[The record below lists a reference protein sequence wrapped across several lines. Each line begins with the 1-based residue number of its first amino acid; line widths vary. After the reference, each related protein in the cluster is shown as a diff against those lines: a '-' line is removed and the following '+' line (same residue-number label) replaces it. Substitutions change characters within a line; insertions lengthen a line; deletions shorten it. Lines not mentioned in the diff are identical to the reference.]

1 MSVKNKPLDMSLT
14 LKCIGCKS
22 TKELWASDGPH
33 KNWPMCSRCGM
44 LMLPGKAE
52 TKRKP
57 SADTKGDAHTA
68 PVAESG
74 QKGGE

>member
-1 MSVKNKPLDMSLT
+1 MGVKKKPLDMSLT

-22 TKELWASDGPH
+22 TTELWASDGPH

-44 LMLPGKAE
+44 PMLPGKAE

-57 SADTKGDAHTA
+57 SADTKGDAQPV
-68 PVAESG
+68 PVAETAE
-74 QKGGE
+74 GGT